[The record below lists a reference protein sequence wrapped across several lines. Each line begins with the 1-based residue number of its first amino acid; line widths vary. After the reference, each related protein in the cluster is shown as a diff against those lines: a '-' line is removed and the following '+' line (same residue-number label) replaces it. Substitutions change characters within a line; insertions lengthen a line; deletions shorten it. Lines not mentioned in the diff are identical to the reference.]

1 MAVLLVASLSL
12 LSTGCVQRR
21 MTIRSNPPGALVYI
35 DDYYIGTTPVSTDF
49 IYYGKRKIRLVK
61 DGYEILN
68 VPKYDIPPPW
78 YELFPIE
85 FVSENIIP
93 WEIRDERVLD
103 FQLAP
108 QVVVP
113 QDQLLARAEQLRSQ
127 NLSTGVILPPGG
139 GPPPGNIQGPPTY
152 LPPGPTVP
160 QPLPP
165 PPMQPQ
171 FGTPQFQPALGQPA
185 PPQIGPNP
193 YPVLPPPNPVPSP
206 GRY

>member
-1 MAVLLVASLSL
+1 MALLT
-12 LSTGCVQRR
+12 TGCVQRR
-21 MTIRSNPPGALVYI
+21 MTIRSNPPGALVYV

-68 VPKYDIPPPW
+68 VPKYNIPAPW
-78 YELFPIE
+78 YEVFPLE
-85 FVSENIIP
+85 FVSENVIP

-113 QDQLLARAEQLRSQ
+113 QDQLLARADQLRNQS
-127 NLSTGVILPPGG
+127 NMNGVIVPAGGALPPGNV
-139 GPPPGNIQGPPTY
+139 PGPPTY

-165 PPMQPQ
+165 PVMQPQ
-171 FGTPQFQPALGQPA
+171 FQTPQFQPALGQPA
-185 PPQIGPNP
+185 PPQIGPSP
-193 YPVLPPPNPVPSP
+193 YPVMPPPNSVPLP